1 MYIDKMRDF
10 GFIPANHQTPN
21 FFPVSLVDIQT
32 PDGVA
37 VPGYK
42 AVQRQDTLDVLAVH
56 SDGYKLVSHEAVT
69 AAFDDAVGTLDTTG
83 MMVGS
88 DLTHNGGRLFR
99 QYILP
104 AYRVE
109 TAEGDATAL
118 RIIAFNS
125 YDGSAAINFRAGTYR
140 FVCAN
145 TSIIGTD
152 IAAVRRRHTAN
163 LVVKDIAE
171 GMVEACLTYAQQM
184 DRMKRWVGVPVE
196 MNQIIKIF
204 QTLPGSNNAL
214 VGILLDNLLNRPEAD
229 QGDDLWG
236 LYNVLT
242 SWASHTE
249 RRSPNAFASRIAR
262 EERVAKLI
270 DGTVWRSLEDAP

>member
-1 MYIDKMRDF
+1 MYIDKMRNF
-10 GFIPANHQTPN
+10 GFIPANHETPN

-37 VPGYK
+37 VPGWK

-69 AAFDDAVGTLDTTG
+69 AAFDEAVGTLDTTD
-83 MMVGS
+83 MQVCS

-104 AYRVE
+104 AYQIE
-109 TAEGDATAL
+109 AAPGDVASL

-152 IAAVRRRHTAN
+152 IAAVRKRHTAN
-163 LVVKDIAE
+163 LVVEDIAL
-171 GMVEACLTYAQQM
+171 GMTEACRVYTQQM
-184 DRMKRWVGVPVE
+184 QRMRDWSHIPVGAAQAMAVF
-196 MNQIIKIF
+196 KD
-204 QTLPGSNNAL
+204 LPGSNDTL
-214 VGILLDNLLNRPEAD
+214 VGSLVSAYLLEAD
-229 QGDDLWG
+229 TGHDDLWS

-242 SWASHTE
+242 AWASHSQPQN
-249 RRSPNAFASRIAR
+249 RNAFASRIAR

-270 DGTVWRSLEDAP
+270 EGTVWRRLEDAP